1 MSNFKKEVYIAYGLD
16 NEVLYVGQG
25 NIGRSSHCYSG
36 ASHNKHLNRYYFLNG
51 EEGAIRTE
59 IFAYTNCEKDA
70 VKIEVDL
77 IKELSPICNS
87 NHQATPDIIKRPN
100 FTRNSEDYYNLYLE
114 MLGCADSER
123 FAEIKTQMS
132 SILELNRYLCT
143 MLGSISIEDIKNTS
157 FNKTKSK
164 KKYNKAVGISDIV
177 KSKSLSKKN
186 LKISTGDFLTYAE
199 IKGKIQKCFDENG
212 INSIA
217 KATDIKLLFNVKRTA
232 RKGAEGFVIGER
244 IKEVKSATLL

>member
-51 EEGAIRTE
+51 EEGSIRTE

-87 NHQATPDIIKRPN
+87 NHQATPDVIKRPN
-100 FTRNSEDYYNLYLE
+100 FTRNSEEYYNLYLE
-114 MLGCADSER
+114 MLGCTDSER
-123 FAEIKTQMS
+123 LAEIESQMS
-132 SILELNRYLCT
+132 GILELNKDLAT
-143 MLGSISIEDIKNTS
+143 ILESMSIEEIKSTG
-157 FNKTKSK
+157 FHKTKSK
-164 KKYNKAVGISDIV
+164 SKYRKVVGISEIS
-177 KSKSLSKKN
+177 KSKATAFRN
-186 LKISTGDFLTYAE
+186 LKIKEGDFLTYSE
-199 IKGKIQKCFDENG
+199 IKDKIQKCFNKMKID
-212 INSIA
+212 SVA
-217 KATDIKLLFNVKRTA
+217 RATDIKEVYNVKRTA
-232 RKGAEGFVIGER
+232 RQGVEGFLIGSK
-244 IKEVKSATLL
+244 I